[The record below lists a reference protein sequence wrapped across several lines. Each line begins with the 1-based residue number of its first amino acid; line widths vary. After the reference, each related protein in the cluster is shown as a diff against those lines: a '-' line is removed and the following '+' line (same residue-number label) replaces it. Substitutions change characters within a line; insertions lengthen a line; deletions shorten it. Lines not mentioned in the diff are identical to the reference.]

1 MSLEITAGAGP
12 KVLIAD
18 DDPVTR
24 SLLHQVL
31 KREGFAVVAATDGIE
46 ACSAAESERP
56 DLVLIDL
63 LLPRRDGY
71 SALMYLRSREAL
83 RDLPVI
89 ILSAEASAEHSKIAR
104 TLGAQLYLTKPCTP
118 EALTAAVKDVLD
130 GRPRRVSA

>member
-1 MSLEITAGAGP
+1 MSLEITRGTGP

-24 SLLHQVL
+24 ALLGQVL

-46 ACSAAESERP
+46 ACSAAESEHP
-56 DLVLIDL
+56 DLALIDL

-71 SALMYLRSREAL
+71 SALLYLRSRESL
-83 RDLPVI
+83 RELPVI

-104 TLGAQLYLTKPCTP
+104 TLGAQLYLTKPCNP
-118 EALTAAVKDVLD
+118 EALMAAVKDVLD
-130 GRPRRVSA
+130 GKPMRVSA

>member
-1 MSLEITAGAGP
+1 MSLECSDGAGP

-24 SLLHQVL
+24 SVLSQVL
-31 KREGFAVVAATDGIE
+31 KREGYAVVSAADGVE

-56 DLVLIDL
+56 GLALIDL

-71 SALMYLRSREAL
+71 SVLLYLRSREAL

-89 ILSAEASAEHSKIAR
+89 ILSAESAEEHPGIAR
-104 TLGAQLYLTKPCTP
+104 TLGAQQYLTKPCDP
-118 EALTAAVKDVLD
+118 SAVMMAVKDVL
-130 GRPRRVSA
+130 GKGVARVNS